1 MTALVLK
8 LDLVQQQQQFGAGL
22 GAAKNLGSILPA
34 AGVMTTR
41 PVIMPCTAP
50 MTDGL
55 PKKMTSSKV
64 HTRRLMAAQMLV
76 LMTAMEESMLAEY
89 GSPPLN
95 PAHPNHSSP
104 APVNMSNTLLG
115 GKRSLSFVNLGPT
128 FHSSSIPTTATTT
141 VSEQNCC
148 SAAMR
153 RDSLGDRAA
162 AATASWFQKELG
174 VPSKRR

>member
-1 MTALVLK
+1 MTVLVLK
-8 LDLVQQQQQFGAGL
+8 LDLVQQQQQQFGAGL

-34 AGVMTTR
+34 AGVMTTS

-55 PKKMTSSKV
+55 LKKMTSSKV

-128 FHSSSIPTTATTT
+128 CHSNSIATATTT

-162 AATASWFQKELG
+162 AAAATAS
-174 VPSKRR
+174 